1 MFDRVLNANLPNNLL
16 YLAEGPRRSF
26 SPLAVVKQ
34 ENLGLTLPANSLD
47 LHQTQKGEILD

>member
-1 MFDRVLNANLPNNLL
+1 MFDRILNANLPNNLL

-26 SPLAVVKQ
+26 SPLVVVKQ
-34 ENLGLTLPANSLD
+34 ENLGLALPANSLD